1 MPFLI
6 MICSRQCGLADP
18 TLAGD
23 GVPRIAALLKDE
35 NRGHILTF
43 NSWLNLDVVKM

>member
-6 MICSRQCGLADP
+6 ICSRQYN
-18 TLAGD
+18 
-23 GVPRIAALLKDE
+23 E